1 MFGRTRRDNAMS
13 VYLNTAKG
21 KKALSP
27 RQLGPEEEKSTT
39 RRERKRSLEPKNKN
53 DSRSLAHTVLVDRTR
68 VSFSSVD
75 PRVSFSLVIHYAKLS
90 EIRYGFLSCRDAR
103 PKSSTVTRASRP
115 VTV

>member
-13 VYLNTAKG
+13 VYSNAARG

-27 RQLGPEEEKSTT
+27 RQLGPGEEKSTT
-39 RRERKRSLEPKNKN
+39 RRERKRSLEPKNKK
-53 DSRSLAHTVLVDRTR
+53 DSRSLAHTVLVDRMR

-75 PRVSFSLVIHYAKLS
+75 LRVSFSLVIHYTKQ
-90 EIRYGFLSCRDAR
+90 IRCEFLSCRDAR